1 MKETF
6 GYKLRS
12 VREDQGLSIE
22 DVARTTRIAV
32 HHLEALERDNF
43 AALPEDVLVKN
54 YLLAYA
60 GCLDVNADLM
70 IEDYFRERAA
80 HAPPAVVSDD
90 VRPARFHFLF
100 IAAGLVVI
108 FAVIVTLKIRT
119 GNTDEPERL
128 PFNTSAVMEAVEQ
141 TSAAAPET
149 SPAVET
155 SVVTPVE
162 TAPTPVVDPVEIVPV
177 EPEPSPPAPV
187 DLPDP
192 GTLAILDS
200 GVGTGVENRRLVGAA
215 DRFAEGTQ
223 VWFWTRVENGTR
235 GETIDHVWLREG
247 AEAARVSLTLGGSPW
262 RTHSAKTLW
271 NGSAGNWAVEAR
283 DENGQT
289 LARREFTCTP

>member
-22 DVARTTRIAV
+22 DVARTTRISV
-32 HHLEALERDNF
+32 HRLEALERDNF
-43 AALPEDVLVKN
+43 AALPENAVVED
-54 YLLAYA
+54 YLRAYA
-60 GCLDVNADLM
+60 ACLDVNADMM
-70 IEDYFRERAA
+70 IEDFVRERAS
-80 HAPPAVVSDD
+80 HATVDVGADD
-90 VRPARFHFLF
+90 VRPARFHFLV
-100 IAAGLVVI
+100 IAAGIVLI
-108 FAVIVTLKIRT
+108 FGVIVTLKIRT
-119 GNTDEPERL
+119 ESVDEPERL
-128 PFNTSAVMEAVEQ
+128 PFNSSAFMETVKK
-141 TSAAAPET
+141 SAPET

-162 TAPTPVVDPVEIVPV
+162 TTTVRVEEPVEVVPV
-177 EPEPSPPAPV
+177 QPEPSPPAPV

-192 GTLAILDS
+192 GTLAILDH

-223 VWFWTRVENGTR
+223 VWFWTRVEHGTR

-247 AEAARVSLTLGGSPW
+247 VEAARISLTLGGSPW

-271 NGSAGNWAVEAR
+271 QGSAGNWAVEAR
-283 DENGQT
+283 DESGQT
-289 LARREFTCTP
+289 LARREFTCIP